1 MAIPGPFDYE
11 NGISRMQGLN
21 KYDAIYG
28 IPLER
33 EIKARV
39 PELGSHDF
47 CFYMTLKH
55 LHWEKAGT
63 ETVVMQI
70 KFCASASEPAPD
82 RLL

>member
-1 MAIPGPFDYE
+1 
-11 NGISRMQGLN
+11 MQGLN

-39 PELGSHDF
+39 PELGSARF

-63 ETVVMQI
+63 ETVVM
-70 KFCASASEPAPD
+70 
-82 RLL
+82 